1 MDDVPEWNEE
11 ETRLAWIKATL
22 PSAQTTFRMRLLSS
36 ARSMVADVV
45 AEMSPLARERDQGT
59 IARINRAET
68 AEEIMDLAAVATG
81 LADRAW
87 YDRLPE
93 FVPEIAPLI
102 GERLKILPD
111 SETRSSTYEH
121 LLSALGFCGDAGI
134 QAVLACFDALSE
146 YGKSLACIALGH
158 LGTQAS
164 ADKLWAF
171 YQGAIKQ
178 SESYF
183 VGPLWGLVDM
193 ENPRAADA
201 LADLLSGKRLF
212 YEAFAMAYK
221 IGDARLVRPLMILIQ
236 PPRGELGDSAL
247 AALHGLAHRIGR
259 DATLAAIQQITS
271 EAGAAPEEA
280 QFYTD
285 VLFREPRG
293 GADTYFRVFYRGME
307 PSMIDQEDLRDRMKA
322 MQMMAP
328 MMDGDRLP
336 DRIPAPP
343 GRKPG
348 RNDPCWCG
356 SGVKY
361 KRCHWRSDRNR
372 SESN

>member
-1 MDDVPEWNEE
+1 MDDHPEWNEE
-11 ETRLAWIKATL
+11 ETRLAWNRATL
-22 PSAQTTFRMRLLSS
+22 PSAQTIFRMRILSS

-68 AEEIMDLAAVATG
+68 AEEIMDLAAVANG
-81 LADRAW
+81 LADPAW
-87 YDRLPE
+87 YDRLPA

-102 GERLKILPD
+102 GEWLKTLPD

-134 QAVLACFDALSE
+134 QALLVCFDALSD

-158 LGTQAS
+158 LGAHAS

-171 YQGAIKQ
+171 YQGAVKQ
-178 SESYF
+178 SESF
-183 VGPLWGLVDM
+183 FIGPLWGLVDM
-193 ENPRAADA
+193 EDPRAADA

-221 IGDARLVRPLMILIQ
+221 IGDARLVRPLMILSQ
-236 PPRGELGDSAL
+236 PDRGELGDSARW
-247 AALHGLAHRIGR
+247 ALGGLAHRIGR
-259 DATLAAIQQITS
+259 DALLAEIQQIMS
-271 EAGAAPEEA
+271 EVGATPEEA
-280 QFYTD
+280 QSLTD
-285 VLFREPRG
+285 VLYQAPRG
-293 GADTYFRVFYRGME
+293 GADAYFRVFYRGME

-322 MQMMAP
+322 MQLMAP

-336 DRIPAPP
+336 ERVPAPP
-343 GRKPG
+343 GLKPG

-361 KRCHWRSDRNR
+361 KRCHWRPDRDHR
-372 SESN
+372 ESI

>member
-1 MDDVPEWNEE
+1 
-11 ETRLAWIKATL
+11 
-22 PSAQTTFRMRLLSS
+22 
-36 ARSMVADVV
+36 
-45 AEMSPLARERDQGT
+45 LARERDQGT

-81 LADRAW
+81 LADRTW

-93 FVPEIAPLI
+93 FVPQIAPLI
-102 GERLKILPD
+102 GERLKTLPD

-134 QAVLACFDALSE
+134 QALLVCFDALSD
-146 YGKSLACIALGH
+146 YGKSLACVALGH
-158 LGTQAS
+158 LGAQES

-171 YQGAIKQ
+171 YQGAVKR
-178 SESYF
+178 SDNFF

-193 ENPRAADA
+193 EDPRAADA

-221 IGDARLVRPLMILIQ
+221 IGDARLVRPLIMLIQ
-236 PPRGELGDSAL
+236 PDSGELRDSAL

-259 DATLAAIQQITS
+259 DVTLAAIQQITS
-271 EAGAAPEEA
+271 EAGVAPGEA
-280 QFYTD
+280 QTYTD
-285 VLFREPRG
+285 VLHQEPRG
-293 GADTYFRVFYRGME
+293 GADAYFRVFYRGME

-322 MQMMAP
+322 MQLMAP
-328 MMDGDRLP
+328 MMDKVSLP
-336 DRIPAPP
+336 DRMPAPP
-343 GRKPG
+343 GSRPG

-361 KRCHWRSDRNR
+361 KRCHWRPDRDH
-372 SESN
+372 SKSI